1 MRLHGGLA
9 RPLAGRDPHWEMEA
23 LLASASSCSHSICEP
38 LLLHNLLARS
48 RAFLLP
54 QARTLSPAS
63 PFPAAAA
70 APLPLLATSGES
82 MALAGAFILRLLPAP
97 PARPLPLLR
106 EGALHSH
113 YRHALLTPH
122 EECRRMAS
130 PRRDTKR
137 LTKESSQ
144 AGPWLQRHVHG
155 HRSFPPQGAQK
166 HTLHTQTRE
175 RTQAHMRK
183 NSGEV
188 VSRGNRMQG
197 SRIRFDAR
205 ASNVS
210 LLIMYATTASS
221 LCTPTPTPPPP
232 SPSLTPTPA
241 AFFAICANL
250 CTSALPAPV
259 DPTDPAG
266 CLGHKRTSRLLLHGP
281 WEAERGHRVARA
293 KMVSW

>member
-1 MRLHGGLA
+1 MTRTGRWRL
-9 RPLAGRDPHWEMEA
+9 
-23 LLASASSCSHSICEP
+23 SSP
-38 LLLHNLLARS
+38 
-48 RAFLLP
+48 P
-54 QARTLSPAS
+54 P
-63 PFPAAAA
+63 
-70 APLPLLATSGES
+70 
-82 MALAGAFILRLLPAP
+82 P
-97 PARPLPLLR
+97 PARTASVSLSSYTTSSPGPAPSSCRRRGRSPQHHPFLQQQQPPSPCSLRQENRWRSPALLSSVCFPHLPP
-106 EGALHSH
+106 ALCPCSGKAHMHSH

-221 LCTPTPTPPPP
+221 LCTPTPTPPPLLLLP
-232 SPSLTPTPA
+232 SPQLRPLSSPSAPTCALPPCLLLLIPLTQPA
-241 AFFAICANL
+241 AWA
-250 CTSALPAPV
+250 TSALLACFC
-259 DPTDPAG
+259 TEAG
-266 CLGHKRTSRLLLHGP
+266 RLSGDTA
-281 WEAERGHRVARA
+281 WRGRRWSAGDAEN
-293 KMVSW
+293 